1 MFGIEAYANEQ
12 LVYLFFTVFIFVGL
26 YLWAYHWKLRKMVA
40 FAHIESM
47 KKIADS
53 VSVPKACIKRALI
66 CIAYLLLIFS
76 LMRPQGNPD
85 QKLKGDAKDKKDK
98 EISTSLSIE
107 DMKKNKGKGL
117 KVKVRESARDI
128 LFLLDVSASMG
139 AEDLYPNRME
149 KAKDMI
155 RDIISGLDGEHVGM
169 VVFTSIPSVKCV
181 LTLDYNYFKQVLD
194 NVRINDNDYAGTK
207 FSPALKEIIDRQFD
221 FSENK
226 YKDLII
232 ITDGGDTDLEGLKG
246 EDKKAFANSI
256 YDIAEQGFDE
266 KRIRIH
272 TVGLGTRAGSI
283 VLGVKDSNGNPV
295 RSSLNEEFLKNISQK
310 AKGIYVS
317 VEDSHVDMKEIFR
330 KNIAIQG
337 PYDLEK
343 EREIELDEDKLKEL
357 VQKQKE
363 KEEKKVVYEEFYI
376 YPLILAVIL
385 LVVEFFISEKK
396 RYYRR
401 SQE

>member
-1 MFGIEAYANEQ
+1 
-12 LVYLFFTVFIFVGL
+12 
-26 YLWAYHWKLRKMVA
+26 
-40 FAHIESM
+40 
-47 KKIADS
+47 
-53 VSVPKACIKRALI
+53 
-66 CIAYLLLIFS
+66 
-76 LMRPQGNPD
+76 
-85 QKLKGDAKDKKDK
+85 
-98 EISTSLSIE
+98 
-107 DMKKNKGKGL
+107 
-117 KVKVRESARDI
+117 
-128 LFLLDVSASMG
+128 
-139 AEDLYPNRME
+139 
-149 KAKDMI
+149 
-155 RDIISGLDGEHVGM
+155 
-169 VVFTSIPSVKCV
+169 
-181 LTLDYNYFKQVLD
+181 
-194 NVRINDNDYAGTK
+194 VRINDNDYAGTK

-396 RYYRR
+396 RGRK
-401 SQE
+401 EE